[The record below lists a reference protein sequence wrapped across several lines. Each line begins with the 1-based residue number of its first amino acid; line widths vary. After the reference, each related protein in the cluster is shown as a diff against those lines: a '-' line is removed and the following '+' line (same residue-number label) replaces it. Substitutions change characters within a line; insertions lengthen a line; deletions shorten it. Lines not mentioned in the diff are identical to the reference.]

1 MKKPTTEN
9 GADSGSSKSQVSQ
22 ERVLSDLDASLL
34 VQVGLLGLAILYT
47 LYFAR
52 FLLVPLTAALLLHQL
67 LYSPVQWLHRKGLP
81 LGMAAGLMLSGVLFL
96 IGLAGNFLAEPAE
109 AWLHEA
115 PASLHELSLRLRA
128 TAGTGAIEELREL
141 GEEVQELI
149 SVHEADSATQVVR
162 VEGPGLLGNLAVGL
176 EVAAAGLVIMF
187 FTCFFLLIAGNRLSR
202 ALVALGSTADSR
214 RRISMTLR
222 DVRKEVSTYLNTVT
236 MINIGLGLAVG
247 LMLWTLGVP
256 DPALWG
262 VMVALF
268 NFAPYIGAIGSAFVL
283 TVVGVTAF
291 DTLGQALLVPALFL
305 GLTTIEGSLVTP
317 MILGRRVSLNS
328 LLVFLSV
335 VFWGWIWGP
344 AGALMAV
351 PVTSSLSVFWA
362 HFKRARIASEVAAA
376 APASAAGASP

>member
-1 MKKPTTEN
+1 MNKPATDNEVRPP
-9 GADSGSSKSQVSQ
+9 VSTRHQRQ
-22 ERVLSDLDASLL
+22 ERVVSKLDASLL
-34 VQVGLLGLAILYT
+34 VQGGLLVLAIIYT

-67 LYSPVQWLHRKGLP
+67 LYAQVQWLHRRGLP
-81 LGMAAGLMLSGVLFL
+81 LALGAGLVLSGVLGL

-109 AWLHEA
+109 AWLKEA
-115 PASLHELSLRLRA
+115 PASLHELSVRLRA
-128 TAGTGAIEELREL
+128 TAGTGAIEELRDL
-141 GEEVQELI
+141 GEEVEELI
-149 SVHEADSATQVVR
+149 SVHEADSAAQVVR
-162 VEGPGLLGNLAVGL
+162 IEGPGLLGNLAVGL
-176 EVAAAGLVIMF
+176 EVAAAGLIIMF
-187 FTCFFLLIAGNRLSR
+187 FTCFFLLIAGNRLAR
-202 ALVALGSTADSR
+202 ALVTLGSTAPTR
-214 RRISMTLR
+214 KRISMALR

-236 MINIGLGLAVG
+236 LINIGLGFAVG
-247 LMLWTLGVP
+247 FMLWMLGVP

-268 NFAPYIGAIGSAFVL
+268 NFAPYIGSFGSAFAL

-291 DTLGQALLVPALFL
+291 DTLGEALLVPGLFL
-305 GLTTIEGSLVTP
+305 ILTTFEGSLVTP
-317 MILGRRVSLNS
+317 MIVGRRVSLNS

-362 HFKRARIASEVAAA
+362 HFKRARVAAEASRA
-376 APASAAGASP
+376 APANAGGAPL

>member
-1 MKKPTTEN
+1 MNKPATDNEVRPP
-9 GADSGSSKSQVSQ
+9 VSTRHQRQ
-22 ERVLSDLDASLL
+22 ERVVSKLDASLL
-34 VQVGLLGLAILYT
+34 VQGGLLVLAIIYT

-67 LYSPVQWLHRKGLP
+67 LYAPVQWLHRRGLP
-81 LGMAAGLMLSGVLFL
+81 LALGAGLVLSGVLGL

-109 AWLHEA
+109 AWLKEA
-115 PASLHELSLRLRA
+115 PASLHELSVRLRA
-128 TAGTGAIEELREL
+128 TAGTGAIEELRDL
-141 GEEVQELI
+141 GEEVEELI
-149 SVHEADSATQVVR
+149 SVHEADSAAQVVR
-162 VEGPGLLGNLAVGL
+162 IEGPGLLGNLAVGL
-176 EVAAAGLVIMF
+176 EVAAAGLIIMF
-187 FTCFFLLIAGNRLSR
+187 FTCFFLLIAGNRLAR
-202 ALVALGSTADSR
+202 ALVTLGSTAPTR
-214 RRISMTLR
+214 KRISMALR

-236 MINIGLGLAVG
+236 LINIGLGFAVG
-247 LMLWTLGVP
+247 FMLWMLGVP

-268 NFAPYIGAIGSAFVL
+268 NFAPYIGAFGSAFAL

-291 DTLGQALLVPALFL
+291 DTLGEALLVPGLFL
-305 GLTTIEGSLVTP
+305 ILTTIEGSLVTP
-317 MILGRRVSLNS
+317 MIVGRRVSLNS

-362 HFKRARIASEVAAA
+362 HFKRARVAAEASRA
-376 APASAAGASP
+376 APANAGGAPL

>member
-1 MKKPTTEN
+1 MKQPTTEN
-9 GADSGSSKSQVSQ
+9 GVGAAVSTRRQRQ
-22 ERVLSDLDASLL
+22 ERVLSNLDASLV
-34 VQVGLLGLAILYT
+34 VQAGLLILAILYT

-67 LYSPVQWLHRKGLP
+67 LYAPVQWLHRRGLP
-81 LGMAAGLMLSGVLFL
+81 LALGAGLVLSGVLGL

-109 AWLHEA
+109 AWLKEA
-115 PASLHELSLRLRA
+115 PASLHELSVRLRA
-128 TAGTGAIEELREL
+128 TAGTGAIEELRDL
-141 GEEVQELI
+141 GEEVEELI

-162 VEGPGLLGNLAVGL
+162 IEGPGLLGNLAVGM
-176 EVAAAGLVIMF
+176 EVAAAGLIITF
-187 FTCFFLLIAGNRLSR
+187 FTCFFLLIAGNRLAR

-236 MINIGLGLAVG
+236 VINIGLGFAVAF
-247 LMLWTLGVP
+247 MLWMLDVP

-262 VMVALF
+262 VMVCLF
-268 NFAPYIGAIGSAFVL
+268 NFAPYVGAIASAFAL

-291 DTLGQALLVPALFL
+291 DTLGEALLVPGLFL
-305 GLTTIEGSLVTP
+305 ILTTIEGSLVTP
-317 MILGRRVSLNS
+317 MIVGRRVSLNS

-362 HFKRARIASEVAAA
+362 HFKRARLADGVAEATS
-376 APASAAGASP
+376 ASAAGVSP